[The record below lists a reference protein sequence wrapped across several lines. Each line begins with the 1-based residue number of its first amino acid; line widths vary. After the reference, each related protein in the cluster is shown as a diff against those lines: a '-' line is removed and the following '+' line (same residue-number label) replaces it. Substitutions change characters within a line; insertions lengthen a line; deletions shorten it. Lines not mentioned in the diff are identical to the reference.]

1 MQRFHKRRRAKIRW
15 IGSRIDVSLILQ
27 SLEEK
32 MRGGPIAMLV
42 VCLVLAGCQR
52 PGQNV
57 YNAREVGRA
66 SLVNFGTVVAMR
78 EVNVQ
83 GQNTGAGAAVGAAAG
98 GIGGSQIGQGGGN
111 AAAALGGVVV
121 GALVGALVE
130 QAAANRTATEYVVT
144 MQTGVTLTL
153 VQDHNEGEAPINVG
167 DRVMVQLSGGKQR
180 VLPAGALPT
189 EIKRPQGIKVVD

>member
-1 MQRFHKRRRAKIRW
+1 MKAT
-15 IGSRIDVSLILQ
+15 V
-27 SLEEK
+27 
-32 MRGGPIAMLV
+32 IAALG
-42 VCLVLAGCQR
+42 VCLALSGCQR

-57 YNAREVGRA
+57 YNYNEVGRA
-66 SLVNFGTVVAMR
+66 ALVNFGTVVSVR

-83 GQNTGAGAAVGAAAG
+83 GQNTGAGGVVGAAAG
-98 GIGGSQIGQGGGN
+98 GIAGSQIGRGGGN
-111 AAAALGGVVV
+111 AAATLGGVVV
-121 GALVGALVE
+121 GAIAGAMIE

-153 VQDHNEGEAPINVG
+153 VQDRTEGDAPINVG